1 MGLSLVAQNPKPKP
15 SLADDMW
22 LKRQAI
28 QIAAQLPE
36 DRAKALA
43 VLEYAKTLVVDFM
56 MPDVTRDA

>member
-15 SLADDMW
+15 NPAEEMW

-36 DRAKALA
+36 DQAKALA
-43 VLEYAKTLVVDFM
+43 VLEYARKLVIDFM
-56 MPDVTRDA
+56 LPTPGA